1 MKEIELQQYQPPPP
15 PPPGQW
21 SQFTR
26 QMAIVLLIIA
36 SLIVLNMMLPVISL
50 LAITGIVILI
60 LSFPLNLLRTK
71 TKLPNAV
78 ATILVFLPVA
88 VILFLLTSGLT
99 NWFVQTVQSIVDQL
113 KGGTELN
120 RFLAYFLTK
129 AQGDPEGAQQILS
142 EVAAFI
148 GKLLEFTTSFFF
160 YGWTSLF
167 LAFLFLLEMPSIFR
181 NSFQSLSGV
190 SHREFGILFNRMAVV
205 WNGWLKSTVITALII
220 GAFTGLQLYLMG
232 IPYAGAIGIAAGFLN
247 LIPTFGPLITYV
259 LIIIVTYTQGS
270 SWINLDPLTL
280 TILVL
285 VINVLFNQF
294 VRLVIYPKLAGKAV
308 RLPVFLIILGLVIGA
323 VLWGVLGVI
332 LVVPLLGTIREILT
346 YLIRKINLQDP
357 YPGEQIQGELWG
369 KEKPSV

>member
-1 MKEIELQQYQPPPP
+1 MKEIELQKYQPPPP
-15 PPPGQW
+15 PPAGQW

-26 QMAIVLLIIA
+26 QLAIVLLIIA
-36 SLIVLNMMLPVISL
+36 SLLVLNMMLPVISL

-60 LSFPLNLLRTK
+60 LSFPLNLIRTK
-71 TKLPNAV
+71 TKLHNAV

-88 VILFLLTSGLT
+88 VILFLLTSSLT
-99 NWFVQTVQSIVDQL
+99 NWFVQTVQSLVAQL
-113 KGGTELN
+113 HGDTELN
-120 RFLAYFLTK
+120 RLLTYLLTK
-129 AQGDPEGAQQILS
+129 AQGDPQGAQVILG
-142 EVAAFI
+142 EVADYI
-148 GKLLEFTTSFFF
+148 GTLLKFTTSFFV
-160 YGWTSLF
+160 YSWTCLF

-190 SHREFGILFNRMAVV
+190 SRREFGILFTRMAVV
-205 WNGWLKSTVITALII
+205 WNGWLRSTVITAVLI
-220 GAFTGLQLYLMG
+220 GAFTGLELYVMG
-232 IPYAGAIGIAAGFLN
+232 IPYAGAIGVAAGFLN
-247 LIPTFGPLITYV
+247 LIPTFGPLITYI

-270 SWINLDPLTL
+270 SWITLDPLYL

-285 VINVLFNQF
+285 GINLLFNQF

-332 LVVPLLGTIREILT
+332 LVVPLLGTVREILT

-369 KEKPSV
+369 KEKP